1 MVSRREKNKFDK
13 YNRLISSAYELFL
26 SQGVFKTTIDDI
38 VKNADVAKGT
48 FYLYFQNK
56 DEITKEVAFVK
67 ASEIIK
73 AATAFAEKEINRD
86 IPDRETY
93 KKAMLSM
100 SGYIISF
107 FEKNSEIL
115 EILYKN
121 LSSGLFERLEKSS
134 DISSSINGF
143 IVASG
148 KDKEQMEKRIY
159 ITIEMIGS
167 VCYNAIIMQN
177 PFSMEEIKTELL
189 NIISD
194 IID

>member
-86 IPDRETY
+86 ILDRETY
-93 KKAMLSM
+93 KKAILSM

-121 LSSGLFERLEKSS
+121 LSSGLFERLEKNS

-159 ITIEMIGS
+159 IAIEMIGS